1 MIGERGTDKML
12 GENGGRPEEF
22 WLEVDCYSD
31 EMIFEFEMRNLREGQ
46 KGGLSRYKDQ
56 NRGDTT

>member
-1 MIGERGTDKML
+1 ML

>member
-1 MIGERGTDKML
+1 ML
-12 GENGGRPEEF
+12 GENGGRPDEF
-22 WLEVDCYSD
+22 CLEVDCYSG
-31 EMIFEFEMRNLREGQ
+31 EMIFEFEMRSLREGQ